1 MHLVTPPPTIA
12 LLGLRALKAVAVAD
26 GDMRPA
32 QRALLEAAC
41 DVVLKI
47 NTDIDALPP
56 VSPAALAAGFPDPAL
71 RRQFLDGMLVVALA
85 DGIPSARTTAAVTGY
100 AEALGVDGA
109 ELRDLR
115 RLTEHDMLLFK
126 LDFLRR
132 SQVGDILRDQLDQHG
147 ILGLARGV
155 LGLRGLVEDPELAA
169 RYRAWERLPDGS
181 LGRALSDYYRANGF
195 TLPGERFGFPEAG
208 VYHDFSH
215 VLAGYST
222 RPEGEIEVA
231 SFTAGYKKRRPFYV
245 VLFAVLT
252 FSTGVDMRP
261 SGTQHPSRGLL
272 AEPGMA
278 RRMFAALERGSQ
290 MRLDLA
296 DRWDYWPLVGLP
308 VEEARHRLGIPAA
321 AAG

>member
-1 MHLVTPPPTIA
+1 MHLDTPPPAVA
-12 LLGLRALKAVAVAD
+12 LVGLRALKAVATAD
-26 GDMRPA
+26 GPIRPA

-41 DVVLKI
+41 DVVLRI
-47 NTDIDALPP
+47 SADIDTLPP
-56 VSPAALAAGFPDPAL
+56 VPPAELAAGFPDPAL
-71 RRQFLDGMLVVALA
+71 RRQFVDGMLVVALA
-85 DGIPSARTTAAVTGY
+85 DGVPSRQTSATVAAY
-100 AEALGVDGA
+100 AEALGVDGP
-109 ELRDLR
+109 ELGDLR

-126 LDFLRR
+126 RDFLRR
-132 SQVGDILRDQLDQHG
+132 SQVGDIMRDQLDQHG
-147 ILGLARGV
+147 ILGLAKGL
-155 LGLRGLVEDPELAA
+155 LGLRGLVEDADLAA
-169 RYRAWERLPDGS
+169 RYQAWERLPDGS
-181 LGRALSDYYRANGF
+181 LGRALHDYYRGNGF
-195 TLPGERFGFPEAG
+195 AMPGERFGFPEAG

-278 RRMFAALERGSQ
+278 RRMFAALERGSR
-290 MRLDLA
+290 MTLDLA
-296 DRWDYWPLVGLP
+296 DKWDYWPVVGLP
-308 VEEARHRLGIPAA
+308 IEEARQRLGIPAA
-321 AAG
+321 AG

>member
-1 MHLVTPPPTIA
+1 MRTSFRGASATAPRFAVSCYGASFALHPSQAAVMHLDTPPPA
-12 LLGLRALKAVAVAD
+12 VAHLGLRALKAVATTD
-26 GDMRPA
+26 GPIRPA

-41 DVVLKI
+41 DVVLHI
-47 NTDIDALPP
+47 SADIDALPP
-56 VSPAALAAGFPDPAL
+56 VTPAELAAGFPDPAL
-71 RRQFLDGMLVVALA
+71 RRQFVDGLLVVALA
-85 DGIPSARTTAAVTGY
+85 DGVPSRQTTATVAAY
-100 AEALGVDGA
+100 AEALGVDGP
-109 ELRDLR
+109 ELGDLR

-132 SQVGDILRDQLDQHG
+132 SQVGDIMRDQLDQHG

-155 LGLRGLVEDPELAA
+155 LGLRGLAEDADLAA
-169 RYRAWERLPDGS
+169 RYRAWERLPDGT
-181 LGRALSDYYRANGF
+181 LGRALSDYYRSNGF
-195 TLPGERFGFPEAG
+195 ALPGERFGFPEAG

-278 RRMFAALERGSQ
+278 RRMLP
-290 MRLDLA
+290 RL
-296 DRWDYWPLVGLP
+296 
-308 VEEARHRLGIPAA
+308 I
-321 AAG
+321 